1 MEALLLVLVESAGSE
16 LASQIAERLADG
28 LNLDFLKSKED
39 KLEQELKVLQNKID
53 ELGRLVVDTIK
64 KQRITDAANRVR
76 NCFTRLE
83 KAAKVQDAKRFADGV
98 KLIDSQD
105 GVQDRLDDMNA
116 MLMNDE
122 GKGSQGLLAP
132 LAQEQWDKLQDGND
146 LKYGIQE
153 LEREQEATLKYTIM
167 IERLGLALVLL
178 YHRTREDIDKATR
191 AKTMAETVKNSDE
204 RVKAWRDLWDDRKR
218 TCPAYDTLWSE
229 IKRQTASEPVYK
241 APFIRTIQAA
251 LDDPKVP
258 CQAGHVLN
266 AEMLQRNWRDDW
278 REPTYA
284 IHQHEWDLSFKPD
297 TGRWTIHSTHRL
309 VPYSTIARPPR
320 LEADRVPNPM
330 CSYLDAKLIP
340 LPNPPKNQHHI
351 RVRCANNNEWWTI
364 ILVILP
370 LTLPP
375 SVQLSNL
382 TSWNSGS
389 ARTFLARVENHSSY
403 TLIPRRRRVSSRGD
417 LYGVISSFECPVL
430 PGGTCYLAGH
440 TGRALTGGTG
450 LFEYAIWS
458 SPPAITDSS
467 QESEKKFHDLKCFEP
482 SRDYY
487 DEQVGYQPQVGA
499 SYLGTLI
506 LMVSVSYGGNPK
518 GAMYASDYW
527 ASEIVSLKDEECVT
541 GDYKYTGANK
551 REMKVVN
558 VEWDI
563 QQGDHVGQPGTWFKV
578 CNK

>member
-1 MEALLLVLVESAGSE
+1 MAALLLTLVESAGSE

-28 LNLDFLKSKED
+28 LNLDFLKSEED
-39 KLEQELKVLQNKID
+39 KLQQELKALGNKID
-53 ELGRLVVDTIK
+53 ELGKLIVDTIK

-76 NCFTRLE
+76 NCFRGLE
-83 KAAKVQDAKRFADGV
+83 EAAMVEDAKLFTKRVDQIEG
-98 KLIDSQD
+98 QD
-105 GVQDRLDDMNA
+105 GVQDRLDDMDA
-116 MLMNDE
+116 TLMNNE
-122 GKGSQGLLAP
+122 GEGSQGLLPP
-132 LAQEQWDKLQDGND
+132 LAKEQWEMLQNENNM
-146 LKYGIQE
+146 KYGIQE
-153 LEREQEATLKYTIM
+153 FERQQEATLKYTIM

-178 YHRTREDIDKATR
+178 YYRSRKEMDAAKKDKI
-191 AKTMAETVKNSDE
+191 MANAAARSDQ

-251 LDDPKVP
+251 LDKPDAGVP
-258 CQAGHVLN
+258 AYQAGDVLDS
-266 AEMLQRNWRDDW
+266 EVLQTNWQVCW
-278 REPTYA
+278 RKPSYA
-284 IHQHEWDLSFKPD
+284 VHAHEWDFSFKSG
-297 TGRWTIHSTHRL
+297 TGRWTIRGTS
-309 VPYSTIARPPR
+309 S
-320 LEADRVPNPM
+320 
-330 CSYLDAKLIP
+330 SFDAKLIP
-340 LPNPPKNQHHI
+340 LPNPPKNQPHI
-351 RVRCANNNEWWTI
+351 RVRCTNNDVWTI
-364 ILVILP
+364 TLVILP

-375 SVQLSNL
+375 SVQLSKL
-382 TSWNSGS
+382 TSWNDYC

-403 TLIPRRRRVSSRGD
+403 TLIPRLRRMTSRGD

-430 PGGTCYLAGH
+430 PGGTSYLAGH

-467 QESEKKFHDLKCFEP
+467 QESEKKFHELKCFLP
-482 SRDYY
+482 GSRDYF
-487 DEQVGYQPQVGA
+487 DEQVGYQLQVGA
-499 SYLGTLI
+499 EYLGTLI

-518 GAMYASDYW
+518 GAIYASDYW

-558 VEWDI
+558 IEWDI